1 MGSTEAPPNPTPPT
15 RCIFDFASSR
25 LGDRHRQRALLCAR
39 LRGRLALPH
48 ESRQLCVLQAVGLG
62 LLPALLRLGE
72 IGPGAGE
79 AILDGLLARRAREPL
94 RLGLGLA
101 LRARLLASRFG
112 VGRARGG
119 GRGGGS
125 PRGWGSGGGR
135 RRGPGGRRVLRV
147 RGRQR
152 EAGDESGDEEAFHGR
167 NLP

>member
-1 MGSTEAPPNPTPPT
+1 MGSTEAPPNPPPPT
-15 RCIFDFASSR
+15 RCVFDFASSR

-72 IGPGAGE
+72 IGPRAGE

-125 PRGWGSGGGR
+125 PGGGR
-135 RRGPGGRRVLRV
+135 RRGLGGRRLRV
-147 RGRQR
+147 RGRER
-152 EAGDESGDEEAFHGR
+152 EANDERGDKETFHGR
-167 NLP
+167 NLS